1 MIDIDFLQYQGQ
13 LRRKQSEG
21 KLYVF
26 DPIRKKYL
34 VQMPEEMVRQL
45 VLLFL
50 QQAKGFS
57 KNRLAIEKTLK
68 VNELTKRCDILA
80 YGMDMQPFLL
90 VECKAPQIPISQDTF
105 RQVAIYNLP
114 LRVPYLMVTNG
125 IQAFCCKM
133 DYANNGF
140 SFLHE
145 VPTYPGRL
153 PNSFL

>member
-68 VNELTKRCDILA
+68 VNELTKRCDLQRLESRSGRRRHVGRCQRIRRNVN
-80 YGMDMQPFLL
+80 L
-90 VECKAPQIPISQDTF
+90 VRT
-105 RQVAIYNLP
+105 
-114 LRVPYLMVTNG
+114 
-125 IQAFCCKM
+125 
-133 DYANNGF
+133 
-140 SFLHE
+140 
-145 VPTYPGRL
+145 GRTIKW
-153 PNSFL
+153 